1 MAIAIKDLSSSK
13 FFDLGTYKPS
23 IAYRRSRNTRAVAL
37 GMQLATR
44 IVFDQ
49 SATTFRRRT
58 EILKRTATKRRIG
71 SRRNEKKVER
81 KEMKRREV
89 NRTTCQD
96 REQQP

>member
-23 IAYRRSRNTRAVAL
+23 ISYRRSRNTRAVAL
-37 GMQLATR
+37 GMQLQLAIR

-49 SATTFRRRT
+49 STITFRRRT

-71 SRRNEKKVER
+71 SRRNEKKAER

-89 NRTTCQD
+89 NRSEQD
-96 REQQP
+96 NVSR

>member
-1 MAIAIKDLSSSK
+1 
-13 FFDLGTYKPS
+13 
-23 IAYRRSRNTRAVAL
+23 
-37 GMQLATR
+37 MQLATR

-58 EILKRTATKRRIG
+58 KIMIRAATKLRIG

-96 REQQP
+96 REQQA